1 MVHVRL
7 NQAEP
12 NPNHHINF
20 ITALPTN
27 PEQQEEARQLLR
39 ALAAQVRPVMKSHG
53 FAVNSLEEVHTLTL
67 LSLYSECRLWCH
79 SMSTIKCSQGG
90 TGMLERPLVNL
101 ALVLWSKRLLHVFLL
116 ELVLRRPGG
125 SFYPAYWLMSTL
137 CHEVYGPV
145 HIGFSNRAYTLNSSW
160 PTSRWVILMRMK
172 LHFLNTT

>member
-39 ALAAQVRPVMKSHG
+39 ALAAQVRPVMKAHG
-53 FAVNSLEEVHTLTL
+53 FAVNSLEEVRTLTL
-67 LSLYSECRLWCH
+67 LSEYSECHLWCH
-79 SMSTIKCSQGG
+79 SMNTIKCSQGG

-101 ALVLWSKRLLHVFLL
+101 ALVLWLKRLLHVFWS

-125 SFYPAYWLMSTL
+125 SFYPSYWLMSTL

-145 HIGFSNRAYTLNSSW
+145 ISGF
-160 PTSRWVILMRMK
+160 PTELINLILAGAHQGGLFWRE
-172 LHFLNTT
+172 